1 MGTAS
6 MWGLQQE
13 IKKIQQEMKKE
24 DLSVSEREIL
34 QLRLVEVESN
44 LRLEVEGW
52 SVREEKRH
60 ASE

>member
-13 IKKIQQEMKKE
+13 ITKIQLKIKKK

-34 QLRLVEVESN
+34 QLRLVEAESN

-52 SVREEKRH
+52 NVREAKRVI
-60 ASE
+60 SE